1 METTKMETIKGFFR
15 FFSFNQK
22 RRIQKNWGQ
31 KSQSWRRQNLITG
44 GNRRSEGGFSLIEL
58 LVVIGIIGVLA
69 AVAIPAYQ
77 GYQRRAVR
85 ETLVSNIAQIQKAF
99 PACLAVNAFAACA
112 SSTINNTLQAQKGST
127 ITVMAG
133 TQKACWDVVLTGQ
146 GVNACVQYE
155 NNNTGVPTATPL
167 YAFPIGTPC
176 GDTAPGGLSCQGGV
190 DPDPSATPPIAGTR
204 GTLQGS
210 PGTCLP
216 GCTPDLSG
224 LSQCPKS
231 SAISIPAGGVCTGGA
246 STAATT
252 VTCNTNGTCS

>member
-85 ETLVSNIAQIQKAF
+85 ETLASNVAQIQKAF
-99 PACLAVNAFAACA
+99 PACLAVNAFVACA
-112 SSTINNTLQAQKGST
+112 SDSINGTLQAQKGST
-127 ITVMAG
+127 IMAG
-133 TQKACWDVVLTGQ
+133 ENSSESLLGCCIDGAGCECLCSICKQQYRGAGNNPNLWLSHR
-146 GVNACVQYE
+146 NA
-155 NNNTGVPTATPL
+155 L
-167 YAFPIGTPC
+167 
-176 GDTAPGGLSCQGGV
+176 
-190 DPDPSATPPIAGTR
+190 
-204 GTLQGS
+204 
-210 PGTCLP
+210 
-216 GCTPDLSG
+216 
-224 LSQCPKS
+224 
-231 SAISIPAGGVCTGGA
+231 
-246 STAATT
+246 
-252 VTCNTNGTCS
+252 